1 MVLIKYFENKDGMS
15 SQRCTVMEKN
25 RVGKELGTK
34 NFIFSK

>member
-1 MVLIKYFENKDGMS
+1 MTSLQLI
-15 SQRCTVMEKN
+15 RCTVMEKN